1 MFICK
6 TGGFENFFVTK
17 DIAFYGNIRF
27 PDPAIETIFAANI
40 GYFNQAAKVN
50 GITQSGIP

>member
-6 TGGFENFFVTK
+6 TSGFENFFVTK

-27 PDPAIETIFAANI
+27 PDPALETIFAANI